1 MNLDYRVVVGE
12 REVWG
17 GTAPFTL
24 SRADRRQHTYVVGKT
39 GTGKS
44 TLLRNM
50 ILADI
55 EAGEGV
61 GLIDPHGDLAQEILD
76 HIPPRRVRDV
86 VLFDPTDRDYP
97 VGFNLLRSAPKER
110 GHLVASGIVS
120 AFKSVWRDSWGPRL
134 EYLLYASVAALAC
147 VENATI
153 LGAQRMVTDSAYR
166 RWVLR
171 QVDDP
176 MVRAFWE
183 MEFEAWDPRFLA
195 EVIAPM
201 QNKVGQLVM
210 SPVIRNIVGQVRSRL
225 KLRDVMD
232 CKGIFIANLSKGQ
245 LGEDKSALL
254 GALLVSAF
262 ELAAMSRAEQ
272 PAGQRNDW
280 FLYVDEF
287 QNFATDSFAT
297 ILSEA
302 RKYGLG
308 LTLSHQY
315 TSQLQP
321 AVRDAVFGNV
331 GTMISFRVSESDAS
345 LLAREY
351 GDIAPSAFC
360 DLANYEARVRPVHDG
375 QHVLVHTLPS
385 TGAWYGRRE
394 SIRNW
399 SRAAYGT
406 ERAVVERRM
415 ERWLRNGF
423 TGNGRGRAR
432 RRTPPEF

>member
-1 MNLDYRVVVGE
+1 MPRCATGGLLGNMNLDHRVVVGE

-24 SRADRRQHTYVVGKT
+24 GRADRRQHTYVVGKT

-61 GLIDPHGDLAQEILD
+61 GLIDPHGDLVQELLD

-110 GHLVASGIVS
+110 SHLVASGVVS

-134 EYLLYASVAALAC
+134 EYLLYASIAALAC

-153 LGAQRMVTDSAYR
+153 LGAQRIVTDPAYR

-183 MEFEAWDPRFLA
+183 TEFESWDPRFLA

-232 CKGIFIANLSKGQ
+232 RKGIFIANLSKGQ

-254 GALLVSAF
+254 GAMLVSAF

-272 PAGQRNDW
+272 SAGEWNHW

-331 GTMISFRVSESDAS
+331 GTIISFRVSESDAS

-351 GDIAPSAFC
+351 GDIAPSAFS
-360 DLANYEARVRPVHDG
+360 DLANFEARVRPVHDG
-375 QHVLVHTLPS
+375 QHVLVHTLPP
-385 TGAWYGRRE
+385 TGTWHGRRE

-399 SRAAYGT
+399 SRTAYGT
-406 ERAVVERRM
+406 PRRKVESRIEGWIRSRR
-415 ERWLRNGF
+415 
-423 TGNGRGRAR
+423 
-432 RRTPPEF
+432 